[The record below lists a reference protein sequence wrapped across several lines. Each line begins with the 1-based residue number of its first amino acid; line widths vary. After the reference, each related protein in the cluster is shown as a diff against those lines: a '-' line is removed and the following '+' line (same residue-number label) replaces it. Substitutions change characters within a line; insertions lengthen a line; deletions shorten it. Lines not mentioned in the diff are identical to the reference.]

1 VGRQNFVLFIS
12 NSNFPGYILS
22 AVRALLFNERREPV
36 HLDCRSG
43 IGLYLD
49 QSNCHTSKRRKNM
62 EMKWWLVLIA
72 LLILV
77 IVGGAI
83 LRWEFWTGVF

>member
-1 VGRQNFVLFIS
+1 M
-12 NSNFPGYILS
+12 
-22 AVRALLFNERREPV
+22 RAQLFNEKKKPGLSGLPTRNRIIFEPIQLPHV
-36 HLDCRSG
+36 
-43 IGLYLD
+43 
-49 QSNCHTSKRRKNM
+49 QEEETNM